1 MRNLLDMIL
10 RAPDGI
16 EGGAPA
22 APVVALAVPVVET
35 APVTAPAVTLLGGDA
50 PVIDPNKPAAEPVK
64 VEAPAEYVADPA
76 LSEADNAAKKAE
88 FDAAKTE
95 VDKAKLEADKPMDPA
110 GYKIE
115 LREGEA
121 LDPEID
127 KEFRDYA
134 AGKKLS
140 QEEVDKL
147 TGFQRKVMERQ
158 AANLAANVESWGK
171 DLRADKEIGGKDF
184 DLNCSFAV
192 KARDAFFPPEM
203 KEVFNSTGLGNY
215 PAFVKGMVR
224 IGKAM
229 SEAGIVP
236 GGATAQSES
245 KVSILYGS
253 D

>member
-1 MRNLLDMIL
+1 MTD
-10 RAPDGI
+10 
-16 EGGAPA
+16 ETVVAPA
-22 APVVALAVPVVET
+22 APVVET

-50 PVIDPNKPAAEPVK
+50 PVVDPNKPVVDPAK

-76 LSEADNAAKKAE
+76 LDDVANAAKKAE

-95 VDKAKLEADKPMDPA
+95 ADKAKADKAKAEADKPMDPA
-110 GYKIE
+110 VYKIE

-127 KEFRDYA
+127 KEFRNYA

-203 KEVFNSTGLGNY
+203 KDVFNSTGLGNY